1 MEKEEIEEK
10 KQKLSRVEE
19 YLNDEK
25 EHLDFDKEYKKEL
38 EEDFKNGKINDLKY
52 EKGISVTDYQ
62 IRKRNIEVKNLEDL
76 KKSLTEE
83 IDKLRSDK

>member
-1 MEKEEIEEK
+1 MEKEEIK
-10 KQKLSRVEE
+10 RKIQKLLDIEK
-19 YLNDEK
+19 YLIDEK

-52 EKGISVTDYQ
+52 EKCLAVADYQ